1 MMKGYTIIIEQFSKK
16 RYEAYKKKNIQFRV
30 ISGKGRLCEVK
41 AFDCGENKD
50 QVFVESTYKYLGH
63 NYTSGYYANQK
74 NGCTKYREQDG
85 KLFIYRGPWFSA
97 NELVVSTRSGI
108 VGRTIFF
115 WDGIRPKEKM
125 YLENWGVYSPYEDM
139 HDSQFSQCT
148 LGCKLTDENFK
159 GETIVKHFR
168 LATEKEIEDY
178 RNALRDHRITW
189 EDDGR
194 FYHYPHVGDRY
205 FEIFFNHGMADFR
218 ERVMESEDTRPEI
231 SRLIME
237 CNMTY
242 GRELR
247 EKRVRMRV
255 EEINKALGL
264 N

>member
-1 MMKGYTIIIEQFSKK
+1 MEEDTIIVEQFSKK

-30 ISGKGRLCEVK
+30 VSGKGRLCEVK

-50 QVFVESTYKYLGH
+50 QVFVESTYKHLGH
-63 NYTSGYYANQK
+63 DYTSGYYASQK
-74 NGCTKYREQDG
+74 NGCTQYKEQDG
-85 KLFIYRGPWFSA
+85 KLFIYRGPWFSH
-97 NELVVSTRSGI
+97 NDLVVRTKDGTM
-108 VGRTIFF
+108 GRTIFF
-115 WDGIRPKEKM
+115 WYGIRPKEKM
-125 YLENWGVYSPYEDM
+125 YLENWGAYSPYEDM

-148 LGCKLTDENFK
+148 LGCNLTDKDYK
-159 GETIVKHFR
+159 GEKKLNHFR
-168 LATEKEIEDY
+168 LATDKDVEDY
-178 RNALRDHRITW
+178 RNALRSHRITW

-237 CNMTY
+237 CNTTY

-247 EKRVRMRV
+247 EKRVRERV
-255 EEINKALGL
+255 ANINKALGL
-264 N
+264 E